1 MDPLITQA
9 LRAGRAPVHRR
20 SGGARVLVA
29 GAGGTLGAAVLEQL
43 LGRRAFVQVSVLV
56 ERALG
61 SALAGLHPLPWPPD
75 AAGEAS
81 VEGVHSAVVVFD
93 RERHANGRDLAYWRP
108 EPDELPSFAARLQQL
123 GVRHLMVVMPH
134 DAARLPQ
141 ALRRGLANLDE
152 QALTQL
158 GFEHLVFMR
167 AAQGAPGAVA
177 SHPGERLAQWM
188 LSQLQMMV
196 PQRDR
201 PVRAAKVGAFVAE
214 LAGQLPQAP
223 PGTRV
228 VPPELIWAAAQVDD
242 LRTLCRQWLH
252 AGTEPDHPTPAP
264 RL

>member
-20 SGGARVLVA
+20 SGGPRVLVA

-61 SALAGLHPLPWPPD
+61 SALTGLHPLPWPPD
-75 AAGEAS
+75 SDGEAMAR
-81 VEGVHSAVVVFD
+81 GVHSAVVVFD
-93 RERHANGRDLAYWRP
+93 RERHANGRDLVYWRP
-108 EPDELPSFAARLQQL
+108 EPAGLSPLATRLQQL
-123 GVRHLMVVMPH
+123 GVRHLMVVVPQ

-152 QALTQL
+152 QSLSSL

-167 AAQGAPGAVA
+167 TAQAAPAALA

-214 LAGQLPQAP
+214 LAAQLPQAP

-228 VPPELIWAAAQVDD
+228 VPPELVWAAAQVDD
-242 LRTLCRQWLH
+242 LRTLSRQWLH
-252 AGTEPDHPTPAP
+252 AGTEPDHPSPPP

>member
-56 ERALG
+56 NRAFG
-61 SALAGLHPLPWPPD
+61 SALAGLNPVAWPLGTAGH
-75 AAGEAS
+75 AALAGIR
-81 VEGVHSAVVVFD
+81 SAIVVFD

-108 EPDELPSFAARLQQL
+108 DPAALPDLAARLRHG
-123 GVRHLMVVMPH
+123 GVRHLLVVLPH
-134 DAARLPQ
+134 DAATLPQ

-152 QALTQL
+152 QAVASL

-167 AAQGAPGAVA
+167 AAQAAPGARP
-177 SHPGERLAQWM
+177 SHPGERLAHWM
-188 LSQLQMMV
+188 LSQLQLMV

-201 PVRAAKVGAFVAE
+201 PVRAAKVGAFAAE
-214 LAGQLPQAP
+214 LAAQLPSAP

-228 VPPELIWAAAQVDD
+228 VPPELVWEVAQADD
-242 LRTLCRQWLH
+242 PKALSRAWLH
-252 AGTEPDHPTPAP
+252 AGIEPDSPVPAP

>member
-29 GAGGTLGAAVLEQL
+29 GAGGTLGAAVIEQL
-43 LGRRAFVQVSVLV
+43 LGRRRFVQVSVLV

-61 SALAGLHPLPWPPD
+61 SALAGLHPLAWPLD

-81 VEGVHSAVVVFD
+81 LAGVHSALVVFD

-108 EPDELPSFAARLQQL
+108 DPGGLAALAARLRQL

-134 DAARLPQ
+134 DASRLPQ

-152 QALTQL
+152 QALTTL

-167 AAQGAPGAVA
+167 AAQAAPGHVA

-188 LSQLQMMV
+188 LSQLQLMV

-214 LAGQLPQAP
+214 LASLLPQAP

-228 VPPELIWAAAQVDD
+228 VPPELVWAAAQVDD
-242 LRTLCRQWLH
+242 PRALSRDWLH
-252 AGTEPDHPTPAP
+252 AGTEPEHPAP
-264 RL
+264 PPRL